1 MCTVEVVQNLACCC
15 WCKKSATIGISCKER
30 ETAALQKLHSDQT
43 GGGGWLERF
52 ISAREE
58 ASNTLRPF
66 NQPMPA
72 AELNRNEAQTSAVS
86 SDCKIQMLKR
96 LCMPRQSENY
106 AELGTGFI
114 FVCAKQTK
122 KRKILV
128 FIK

>member
-66 NQPMPA
+66 NQPRPA
-72 AELNRNEAQTSAVS
+72 AEWNGNEAQTSAVS
-86 SDCKIQMLKR
+86 SGCKNSNVEEALHAAPIGK
-96 LCMPRQSENY
+96 LCR
-106 AELGTGFI
+106 AGHGGFI

-122 KRKILV
+122 
-128 FIK
+128 